1 MGNFAVSVIEDDYA
15 ALTGCASYLMAGGK
29 G

>member
-1 MGNFAVSVIEDDYA
+1 MQNFAVSVITDDYA
-15 ALTGCASYLMAGGK
+15 ALTGCAVYLAQGAK